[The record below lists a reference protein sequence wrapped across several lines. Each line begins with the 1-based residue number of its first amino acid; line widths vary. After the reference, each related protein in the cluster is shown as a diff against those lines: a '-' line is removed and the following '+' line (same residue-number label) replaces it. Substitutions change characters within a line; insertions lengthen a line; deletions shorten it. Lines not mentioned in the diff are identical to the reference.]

1 MAVLRPDQ
9 SQLTFMAETSA
20 GADAD
25 EMNASTT
32 DNATVFA
39 SDGPTQYNPGDR
51 KIRVNDHGEGA
62 IKVGDFII
70 IGKTGSITGPL
81 DADTKSVW
89 HREIRRVEHID
100 TDATGT
106 KGWFHLDRPLAY
118 THHVNSAS
126 SGSDV
131 ACPIARVTTM
141 TELYVNKHLRFAPG
155 VYDTVDTP
163 DPVMSIEPR
172 YFLGTAANRNFTS
185 VYAGQRTFTGA
196 LNGIILLN
204 GWPLRW
210 GIGRE
215 IPLPRQVTAFTNDT
229 LSAASFLGDTFIK
242 FAGDVSATSAL
253 AVGDYVIFENNTGG
267 YQLSVAEDHKVE
279 INQVKTLYTG
289 STQDAWAEF
298 EHPMKYAH
306 PSGTDARKVVAASG
320 ITHYIVENN
329 DLPSLSMHISMKD
342 SGNTVNSGTD
352 FDRRWLGGKV
362 GAMSII
368 AEEGGLLSVSWDSII
383 FKDMIHNQSRQV
395 GTDRYPATQAIVTS
409 SAGSTVP
416 DMPGYAIMNTYDTG
430 DVVLP
435 TTEPYYFSG
444 GTITM
449 NGTEFARVRSFT
461 ISINNNEDPRYYIS
475 SRYGDHKG
483 PSEIREQR
491 REYSIACTVAL
502 PDTQAQQYNTDMDA
516 ATSLFKELLLEG
528 RYGATSGHQGFAI
541 SLKFVRGTFAD
552 SGSRIWEDAIYI
564 HIPGIDQTSTQRL
577 EGSEGTPAGTLFVP
591 GDNISQATSGAVN
604 RGGAFIRTAPH
615 TITSEAPF
623 QVALDM
629 VFRNMT
635 IVVRDQE
642 PYYP

>member
-1 MAVLRPDQ
+1 
-9 SQLTFMAETSA
+9 MAETSA

-25 EMNASTT
+25 EMNASAT

-39 SDGPTQYNPGDR
+39 SDGAAQYNPGDQ
-51 KIRVNDHGEGA
+51 KIRVDDHGEGA
-62 IKVGDFII
+62 IKVGDFIV
-70 IGKTGSITGPL
+70 IGKTGTITGPVDL
-81 DADTKSVW
+81 DTLSVW

-118 THHVNSAS
+118 THHRNSAPA
-126 SGSDV
+126 SGTTT

-141 TELYVNKHLRFAPG
+141 TEVSANKHIKFVPG

-185 VYAGQRTFTGA
+185 VYAGQRTFAGA

-215 IPLPRQVTAFTNDT
+215 IPIPRTTAVFSFDT
-229 LSAASFLGDTFIK
+229 LGTASFVGDTFIK
-242 FAGDVSATSAL
+242 FAGTVDSAL
-253 AVGDYVIFENNTGG
+253 SVGDYVIFEYNTAG
-267 YQLSVAEDHKVE
+267 YSLGTAADHTVE
-279 INQVKTLYTG
+279 INQVKTVYAA
-289 STQDAWAEF
+289 STQNQWVEF

-306 PSGTDARKVVAASG
+306 ASGTDARLVTPSGG
-320 ITHYIVENN
+320 ITHYIIENN
-329 DLPSLSMHISMKD
+329 DLPSLSMHLSMKD
-342 SGNTVNSGTD
+342 SNNIAANQQQ

-368 AEEGGLLSVSWDSII
+368 AEEGGLLSVSWDSLI
-383 FKDMIHNQSRQV
+383 FKDMIHDQSRQV
-395 GTDRYPATQAIVTS
+395 GTDRYLATQAVVTTTQA
-409 SAGSTVP
+409 SAVP
-416 DMPGYAIMNTYDTG
+416 DMPGYAIMNQYATA
-430 DVVLP
+430 DVTLP

-444 GTITM
+444 GTITL

-502 PDTQAQQYNTDMDA
+502 PDTQASEYATDMDA

-528 RYGATSGHQGFAI
+528 RYGATSGHEGFAI

-552 SGSRIWEDAIYI
+552 SGAVIWEDAMWI

-577 EGSEGTPAGTLFVP
+577 EGSDGSPAGTLFVP
-591 GDNISQATSGAVN
+591 GDNISQSTSGAVN
-604 RGGAFIRTAPH
+604 RGGAFLRTAPH

-629 VFRNMT
+629 VFRGMT

>member
-9 SQLTFMAETSA
+9 TQLTIMAETSA

-25 EMNASTT
+25 EMNASQV

-39 SDGPTQYNPGDR
+39 SDGPTQYNPGDQ

-62 IKVGDFII
+62 IKVGDFIV
-70 IGKTGSITGPL
+70 IGKTGSITGPV
-81 DADTKSVW
+81 DEDTKSVW

-126 SGSDV
+126 SASDV

-141 TELYVNKHLRFAPG
+141 TELSANKHIKFVPG

-185 VYAGQRTFTGA
+185 VYAGQRTFAGA

-215 IPLPRQVTAFTNDT
+215 IPVPRQIAEFSFDA
-229 LSAASFLGDTFIK
+229 LGAASFVGDTYIK
-242 FAGDVSATSAL
+242 FSGPTSL
-253 AVGDYVIFENNTGG
+253 SVGDYVLFEYNTAG
-267 YQLSVAEDHKVE
+267 YKLNDATDYIAE
-279 INQVKTLYTG
+279 INRVKSIS
-289 STQDAWAEF
+289 STETRWVEF

-306 PSGTDARKVVAASG
+306 ASGIDCREVVAASG

-329 DLPSLSMHISMKD
+329 DLPSLSMHLSMKD
-342 SGNTVNSGTD
+342 SNSVVAD
-352 FDRRWLGGKV
+352 QKQFDRRWLGGKV
-362 GAMSII
+362 GSMSII
-368 AEEGGLLSVSWDSII
+368 AEEGGLLSASWDSLI
-383 FKDMIHNQSRQV
+383 FKDMIHDQSLHTGV
-395 GTDRYPATQAIVTS
+395 TRYPATQAVVTTTQA
-409 SAGSTVP
+409 SAVP
-416 DMPGYAIMNTYDTG
+416 SMPGYAMMNQYATA
-430 DVVLP
+430 DVTLP

-444 GTITM
+444 GYVAIK
-449 NGTEFARVRSFT
+449 GTTFARVRSFT
-461 ISINNNEDPRYYIS
+461 LSINNNEDPRYYIS
-475 SRYGDHKG
+475 PRYGDHKG

-502 PDTQAQQYNTDMDA
+502 PDTQASEYGTDMDT

-528 RYGATSGHQGFAI
+528 RYGPTSGHQGFEI
-541 SLKFVRGTFAD
+541 TLKFIRGTITD
-552 SGSRIWEDAIYI
+552 DGNRIWEDAIYI
-564 HIPGIDQTSTQRL
+564 HIPGIDQTSNNRL
-577 EGSEGTPAGTLFVP
+577 EGSPGSPAGTLFVP
-591 GDNISQATSGAVN
+591 GVNLSQATSGAVN
-604 RGGAFIRTAPH
+604 RGGAFLRTAPH

>member
-9 SQLTFMAETSA
+9 SQLTFMAETSS
-20 GADAD
+20 GADSD
-25 EMNASTT
+25 EMNASAT

-39 SDGPTQYNPGDR
+39 SDGPTQYNPGDQ

-62 IKVGDFII
+62 IKVGDFIV
-70 IGKTGSITGPL
+70 IGKTGTITGPL
-81 DADTKSVW
+81 NTDTKSVW

-100 TDATGT
+100 TDSSGT

-126 SGSDV
+126 SGTDV
-131 ACPIARVTTM
+131 VCPIARVTTM
-141 TELYVNKHLRFAPG
+141 TELNANKHIKFVPG

-185 VYAGQRTFTGA
+185 IYAGQRTFAGA
-196 LNGIILLN
+196 LNGVILLN

-210 GIGRE
+210 GVGRE
-215 IPLPRQVTAFTNDT
+215 IPIPRGPAVHAFDS
-229 LSAASFLGDTFIK
+229 LGAASFVGDTFIK
-242 FAGDVSATSAL
+242 FAGAHNLTAGAYVMFEFNTTGYSLATA
-253 AVGDYVIFENNTGG
+253 DDNII
-267 YQLSVAEDHKVE
+267 E
-279 INQVKTLYTG
+279 INQVKTVYG
-289 STQDAWAEF
+289 NSSASSNWAEF

-306 PSGTDARKVVAASG
+306 TSGTATRLVTASDG
-320 ITHYIVENN
+320 ITHYIIENN
-329 DLPSLSMHISMKD
+329 DLPSLSMHLSMKD
-342 SGNTVNSGTD
+342 SNNIAANQQQ

-368 AEEGGLLSVSWDSII
+368 AEEGGLLSVSWDSLI
-383 FKDMIHNQSRQV
+383 FKDMIHDQSRQV
-395 GTDRYPATQAIVTS
+395 GTDRYLATQAVVTTTQA
-409 SAGSTVP
+409 SAVP
-416 DMPGYAIMNTYDTG
+416 DMPGYAMMNQYATA
-430 DVVLP
+430 DVTLP

-444 GTITM
+444 GTIIM

-502 PDTQAQQYNTDMDA
+502 PDTQASEYATDMDS

-528 RYGATSGHQGFAI
+528 RYGATSGHEGFAI

-552 SGSRIWEDAIYI
+552 SGARVWEDAMWI

-577 EGSEGTPAGTLFVP
+577 EGSDGSPAGTLFVP

-604 RGGAFIRTAPH
+604 RGGAFLRTAPH

-629 VFRNMT
+629 VFRGMT